1 MTNLTAPRSLM
12 IPSNSMED
20 ALKAFLAANPDLPD
34 SNQEENITSTQNE
47 DIDKDK
53 KSMRLD
59 VVLEKKHR
67 AGKQATIITGF
78 EGSDE
83 ELLKLAA
90 MLKKRLATG
99 GSARGGE
106 ILIQGDR
113 RQQVLEILRSAGYKA
128 RII

>member
-1 MTNLTAPRSLM
+1 MML
-12 IPSNSMED
+12 SNNMEE
-20 ALKAFLAANPDLPD
+20 ALKAFLASNPDLPD
-34 SNQEENITSTQNE
+34 SNPDENTESTVE
-47 DIDKDK
+47 G
-53 KSMRLD
+53 KSCGCKAMRLD
-59 VVLEKKHR
+59 IILEKKHR

-78 EGSDE
+78 EGSDQ
-83 ELLKLAA
+83 ELQELAA

-113 RQQVLEILRSAGYKA
+113 RQQILDFLKGAGYKA